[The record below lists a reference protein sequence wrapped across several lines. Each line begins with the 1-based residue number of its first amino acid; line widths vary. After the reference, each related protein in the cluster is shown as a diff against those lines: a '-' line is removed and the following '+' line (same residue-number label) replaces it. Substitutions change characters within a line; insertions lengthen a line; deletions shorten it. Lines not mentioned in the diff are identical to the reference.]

1 MIRFFLLVFG
11 CGLFLLPHLVSAQQE
26 VAIGEWKSHFPFN
39 TGRDVIVANDNIYYA
54 AERGLLKLPADQHSN
69 FQFITR
75 VDGLSD
81 AEPGLI
87 RYHDEMDVMVVVY
100 ENANIDLIFRGNHI
114 VNLPDIRTSDIIF
127 GERSINQV
135 TFAGKNAYFS
145 CSFGLVQLNL
155 EDITFGFTI
164 ITDAE
169 VNDLSLWNGHYY
181 MSTNSG
187 IFKAPATNFNHQDF
201 TRWKKMGPSEGLPQG
216 NYLSAANMNFNNQ
229 MYVAAGEDIYVGDG
243 EDFYLLMSEAG
254 YQPKFFSRAGEM
266 MGIGWSC
273 ISGTGCSRDR
283 GMLLHAEGMVEE
295 IAQNCF
301 NRIKN
306 IAVNSA
312 GRIFIGDDFR
322 GIRFTDSPGQNCS
335 EYNPNTPYSANVS
348 DLHVADDVLYVASGG
363 VTNNYAYRF
372 RRDGYFTYKDGRWS
386 VRNLFNTPEFAEPEM
401 YDFFKILTHPSN
413 GKLYIGTFWRGLI
426 EVDGDQINI
435 YDSKNS
441 CLGMFVPENL
451 RERISGMA
459 FDQLNRLWLTNDG
472 APEPIVMFDNEGNC
486 HSFNVP
492 NFKFL
497 TEIAIDFNGFKWM
510 ASRDPGA
517 GLVVFHEGDLSDPTD
532 DRLRVLTSSNTNLPN
547 NQVLS
552 VKTDLNGSVWVG
564 TTNGVVVFDCTS
576 AIFDGSCQGTR
587 RRVEVDGFIAEL
599 LVGERVQA
607 IAVDGANRKWFGT
620 TNGLFL
626 QSPAGD
632 EQIAYFNTS
641 NSPLIDNDILSLA
654 VNERTGELYIGTA
667 KGIMSFR
674 TDATNAGRT
683 HSREVT
689 VFPNPVR
696 PNYDGPI
703 AIRGLGRDSRV
714 KITDVR
720 GNLVYETIANG
731 GQAIWYGL
739 DLEGRK
745 VHTGVYMIFATTRSG
760 GLESPDSHVGKV
772 MFVR

>member
-1 MIRFFLLVFG
+1 M
-11 CGLFLLPHLVSAQQE
+11 LLPVASFTQQE
-26 VAIGEWKSHFPFN
+26 VPIGKWKAHLPFN
-39 TGRDVIVANDNIYYA
+39 TGKDVIVVDDNIYYV
-54 AERGLLKLPADQHSN
+54 AEYGILKLPAENHTD

-75 VDGLSD
+75 VDGLND
-81 AEPGLI
+81 AEPAII
-87 RYHDEMDVMVVVY
+87 RYHDDLEIMIVVY
-100 ENANIDLIFRGNHI
+100 RNANIDLIFRNNRI
-114 VNLPDIRTSDIIF
+114 INLPEIKTSDIIF
-127 GERSINQV
+127 GERSINEV
-135 TFAGKNAYFS
+135 TFAGNHAYFS

-155 EDITFGFTI
+155 EDISFGFTI
-164 ITDAE
+164 ITNTE
-169 VNDLSLWNGHYY
+169 VNDLNLWEGNYY
-181 MSTNSG
+181 LSTDIG
-187 IFKAPATNFNHQDF
+187 VFKAPAENFNHQDF
-201 TRWKKMGPSEGLPQG
+201 TRWQKLGPAQGLPGG
-216 NYLSAANMNFNNQ
+216 NFISSTNMPFNGQLYLAI
-229 MYVAAGEDIYVGDG
+229 GEDLYIGDG
-243 EDFYLLMSEAG
+243 EDFYPFMSQTG
-254 YQPKFFSRAGEM
+254 YAPKFLRQAGEM
-266 MGIGWSC
+266 MAMGWSC
-273 ISGTGCSRDR
+273 LGNNCSRDR
-283 GMLLHAEGMVEE
+283 GMLLDTIGMVHE

-301 NRIKN
+301 NRSNN
-306 IAVNSA
+306 IAINSS

-322 GIRFTDSPGQNCS
+322 GFRFTDAPDRNCS
-335 EYNPNTPYSANVS
+335 EYYPNSPYSANVT
-348 DLHVADDVLYVASGG
+348 DIHIADDVVYVASGG

-372 RRDGYFTYKDGRWS
+372 RRDGFFTYKEGRWS
-386 VRNLFNTPEFAEPEM
+386 VKNLFNTPEFAEPEM
-401 YDFFKILTHPSN
+401 YDFFKIITHPTT

-426 EVDGDQINI
+426 EIDGDDIQIF
-435 YDSKNS
+435 DSENS
-441 CLGMFVPENL
+441 CLQMFVPENL

-459 FDQLNRLWLTNDG
+459 FDQLNRLWVTNDG

-486 HSFNVP
+486 HSFDVP

-497 TEIAIDFNGFKWM
+497 TEIDIDFNGFKWM

-517 GLVVFHEGDLSDPTD
+517 GLVVFDEGNLNDPSDE
-532 DRLRVLTSSNTNLPN
+532 RMIVLTTSNSNLPN

-576 AIFDGSCQGTR
+576 AVFGGNCPGTR

-626 QSPAGD
+626 QSPTGD

-641 NSPLIDNDILSLA
+641 NSPLIDNDIIALA
-654 VNERTGELYIGTA
+654 FNDRSGELYIGTSN
-667 KGIMSFR
+667 GIMSYR
-674 TDATNAGRT
+674 TDATTGGRT
-683 HSREVT
+683 HNSEVT

-696 PNYDGPI
+696 PDYDGPI

-720 GNLVYETIANG
+720 GNLVYETVARG
-731 GQAIWYGL
+731 GQAIWYGQ

-760 GLESPDSHVGKV
+760 GLDTPDSHVGKV